1 MTPSSNVS
9 THPLTPRELRLALA
23 VKDPVKF
30 QTGTLG
36 RKLWGRQREI
46 AIAAA
51 TIRVTAVKGCHASGK
66 TYAAAGTVLH
76 HLRNHRAGKAITVAP
91 TLRQVKLMWQEIE
104 TARQRS
110 RISFPECSTTGL
122 RMTEERYGI
131 GFSSSKGVNAQGFH
145 GSDVLIITDE
155 SPGISG
161 DVWDAIDGIRAGGR
175 VRLLQLGNP
184 TVPSGP
190 FFDAFNRGRSVTN
203 CITISAFDTPN
214 LAGLTLDTL
223 LALDE
228 EQLEYSVSQHLV
240 QRRWV
245 KEVYY
250 KWGPSNPRFQSRVLG
265 EFPTQSQWSV
275 FSLTWIEAGA
285 REAQP
290 EEIQAALERRPL
302 WIQIGVDV
310 AAGGDDETACC
321 ARIGGSGIVIKT
333 AAYSASDARGDVTKF
348 ITGIRLK
355 YPQARIIVAVDKVGV
370 GFHMATYLADQG
382 LEVFGFA
389 AGAAAM
395 DAERYVNAKA
405 EAYWALRENM
415 ERGTIRNVDDEDTRA
430 QLSDILYRE
439 TPAGR
444 IEIESKDQARKR
456 GSRSPDRAEA
466 LVLAF
471 CRCVPREQSVL
482 YDAA

>member
-1 MTPSSNVS
+1 MPLTPSSQPS
-9 THPLTPRELRLALA
+9 RALSPKEIALGRA
-23 VKDPVKF
+23 VQDPVDF
-30 QTGTLG
+30 QNAILQRT
-36 RKLWGRQREI
+36 LWGRQQDI
-46 AIAAA
+46 AKAAA
-51 TIRVTAVKGCHASGK
+51 FTRVTAVKGCHASGK
-66 TYAAAGTVLH
+66 TFAAAGTVLH
-76 HLRNHRAGKAITVAP
+76 HLRNHQQGKAITVAP

-104 TARQRS
+104 MARQRS
-110 RISFPECSTTGL
+110 RIAFPDCSTTGL

-190 FFDAFNRGRSVTN
+190 FFDAFNRGRAVTN

-214 LAGLTLDTL
+214 LAGLTMDSL
-223 LALDE
+223 LALDDSE
-228 EQLEYSVSQHLV
+228 LDISVSQHLV

-250 KWGPSNPRFQSRVLG
+250 KWGPNNPRFQSRVLG

-275 FSLTWIEAGA
+275 FSLTWIEQAA
-285 REAQP
+285 REALA
-290 EEIQAALERRPL
+290 EELLAAEERRPF
-302 WIQIGVDV
+302 WIQVGVDV
-310 AAGGDDETACC
+310 AAGGDDETAMA
-321 ARIGGSGIVIKT
+321 ARIGGSGIVIST
-333 AAYSASDARGDVTKF
+333 AASSSADARGEVTSF
-348 ITGIRLK
+348 ITKIRK
-355 YPQARIIVAVDKVGV
+355 RYPNARIIVAVDKVGV

-389 AGAAAM
+389 AGGLAM

-405 EAYWALRENM
+405 EAYWALREHM
-415 ERGTIRNVDDEDTRA
+415 ERGSVRNVDDEDTRA

-444 IEIESKDQARKR
+444 IEIESKEQARKR

-471 CRCVPREQSVL
+471 CRCVPREQSVVM
-482 YDAA
+482 DA